1 MNIISINVGALNTNC
16 YLVTSEDATLI
27 IDPGDESGKIIKIIE
42 DKSLKP
48 KLCLL
53 THAHFDH
60 VLAVVDVIEKYK
72 IPLLLNQKDT
82 FLLKESIEFGRI
94 EEFIEFIDE
103 KTKISL
109 GNVQFQVI
117 ETPGHTP
124 GSLSFLC
131 GDENVA
137 FVGDLIFAGGFV
149 GRTDFEYGN
158 GAILSE
164 SMGKV
169 LELPPN
175 TTIYPG
181 HGPYFYINEW
191 KT

>member
-1 MNIISINVGALNTNC
+1 VNIISINVGALNTNC
-16 YLVTSEDATLI
+16 YIVTSEDETLI
-27 IDPGDESGKIIKIIE
+27 IDPGDDNEKITKVIE
-42 DKSLKP
+42 DKLLKP

-60 VLAVVDVIEKYK
+60 VLAVTDIIEKYK
-72 IPLLLNQKDT
+72 IPLFLNQKDT
-82 FLLKESIEFGRI
+82 FLLKESVDFGHIEKFV
-94 EEFIEFIDE
+94 EFIDE
-103 KTKISL
+103 KTEISL

-124 GSLSFLC
+124 GSISFIC
-131 GDENVA
+131 EDESVA
-137 FVGDLIFAGGFV
+137 FVGDLLFAGGFV
-149 GRTDFEYGN
+149 GRTDFEYGDEIVLN
-158 GAILSE
+158 E
-164 SMGKV
+164 SIKKV

-191 KT
+191 KV

>member
-16 YLVTSEDATLI
+16 YIVTSEDETLI
-27 IDPGDESGKIIKIIE
+27 IDPGDDNEKITKVIE
-42 DKSLKP
+42 DKLLKP

-60 VLAVVDVIEKYK
+60 VLAVTDIIEKYK
-72 IPLLLNQKDT
+72 IPLFLNQKDT
-82 FLLKESIEFGRI
+82 FLLKESVDFGHIEKFV
-94 EEFIEFIDE
+94 EFIDE
-103 KTKISL
+103 KTEISL

-124 GSLSFLC
+124 GSISFIC
-131 GDENVA
+131 EDESVA
-137 FVGDLIFAGGFV
+137 FVGDLLFAGGFV
-149 GRTDFEYGN
+149 GRTDFEYGDEIVLN
-158 GAILSE
+158 E
-164 SMGKV
+164 SIKKV

-191 KT
+191 KV